1 MSSDKAFPPQTQ
13 DQQPGL
19 QHQMEP
25 QPAVSGSYRP
35 AGKLKGKKLL
45 ITGGDSGIG
54 RSVVVMA
61 AMEGVDGITILYK
74 DEEKDDASESA
85 KMAEKHGA
93 KVLLKAG
100 DIGDYEFCKSV
111 VDAHIQEFKTI
122 DILINNAAEQHVCDF
137 LGDIDMSQVERTF
150 KTNILGMFA
159 VTKYALAHMK
169 PGSAIVNSTSVT
181 AYKGRPDLCDYS
193 STKGAIT
200 AFTRSLSQ
208 QLASKKIR
216 VNGVAPGPIWTPLI
230 PASLPKEQ
238 VEQFGQQTPLGRAGQ
253 PSECATCYIFL
264 ASDDASYISG
274 SVLHPNGGTVVN
286 S

>member
-13 DQQPGL
+13 EQQPGL
-19 QHQMEP
+19 QHQMDP
-25 QPAVSGSYRP
+25 QPVVSGSYKA

-100 DIGDYEFCKSV
+100 DIGDYDFCKSV

-150 KTNILGMFA
+150 KTN
-159 VTKYALAHMK
+159 
-169 PGSAIVNSTSVT
+169 
-181 AYKGRPDLCDYS
+181 
-193 STKGAIT
+193 
-200 AFTRSLSQ
+200 
-208 QLASKKIR
+208 SK
-216 VNGVAPGPIWTPLI
+216 
-230 PASLPKEQ
+230 LP
-238 VEQFGQQTPLGRAGQ
+238 VE
-253 PSECATCYIFL
+253 C
-264 ASDDASYISG
+264 
-274 SVLHPNGGTVVN
+274 
-286 S
+286 